1 MIVFVLEVTPLQIYF
16 VNAIDYNNSN
26 ANIGITNAVFIWQED
41 GIRLIHVLFDRVFT
55 GKIKFKILYI

>member
-1 MIVFVLEVTPLQIYF
+1 MIVFVLEVTLLQIYF

-26 ANIGITNAVFIWQED
+26 VNIGITNAVFVWQED
-41 GIRLIHVLFDRVFT
+41 GIRLIRVLFDRVFT

>member
-1 MIVFVLEVTPLQIYF
+1 MIVFVLEVTLLQIYF

-26 ANIGITNAVFIWQED
+26 VSIGITNTVFAWQED
-41 GIRLIHVLFDRVFT
+41 GIRIIHVLFDRVFT